1 MTYTNLADNLTYGTG
16 FSNPEALDTSVGLY
30 DDLTRSV
37 NTGEGNYFELAT
49 SGLSNTYESVTAG
62 VYSELS
68 AVYSTTDTQVRSST
82 INF

>member
-1 MTYTNLADNLTYGTG
+1 M
-16 FSNPEALDTSVGLY
+16 Y

-37 NTGEGNYFELAT
+37 NTGEGNYFELAA

-68 AVYSTTDTQVRSST
+68 AAYSTTNGTKVRKST
-82 INF
+82 RADANVALYT

>member
-1 MTYTNLADNLTYGTG
+1 M
-16 FSNPEALDTSVGLY
+16 Y

-37 NTGEGNYFELAT
+37 NTGEGNYFELDA

-68 AVYSTTDTQVRSST
+68 AAYSTTDDTKVRKT
-82 INF
+82 PEQMLM

>member
-1 MTYTNLADNLTYGTG
+1 M
-16 FSNPEALDTSVGLY
+16 Y

-37 NTGEGNYFELAT
+37 NTGEGNYFELAA

-68 AVYSTTDTQVRSST
+68 AAYSTTDDTKVRKST
-82 INF
+82 